1 MSLLIVTFEME
12 SVFDI
17 VSQGG
22 PAPRFALVS
31 FLSDIMKYFV
41 FFSPDTLPF
50 GNSSVSAQIFFAG
63 LSHAQK
69 GWEMHQGIF
78 PSRGVYFAKL
88 FLLST
93 KSDLQTF
100 SRSYHMLRKMSTAKN
115 AQKKPKQH
123 QKSNA
128 TRKKTYLEP
137 APVTK

>member
-78 PSRGVYFAKL
+78 PSRGVYFSKL
-88 FLLST
+88 FF
-93 KSDLQTF
+93 TF
-100 SRSYHMLRKMSTAKN
+100 Y
-115 AQKKPKQH
+115 
-123 QKSNA
+123 
-128 TRKKTYLEP
+128 EI
-137 APVTK
+137 